1 MYDDMLFAMSKHF
14 PGMLDE
20 VDGLSAFIG
29 ILVDEK
35 TIVIHI
41 VRESNSI
48 ALCERLGA
56 VLGIRRIAV
65 TPRTMKRDRISLRAS
80 DDHRGEYSLLG
91 GAVRNCTG

>member
-1 MYDDMLFAMSKHF
+1 MHTVWIQNRQEFDDQLFAMSKHF

-41 VRESNSI
+41 V
-48 ALCERLGA
+48 
-56 VLGIRRIAV
+56 
-65 TPRTMKRDRISLRAS
+65 
-80 DDHRGEYSLLG
+80 
-91 GAVRNCTG
+91 

>member
-1 MYDDMLFAMSKHF
+1 MSKHF

-41 VRESNSI
+41 V
-48 ALCERLGA
+48 
-56 VLGIRRIAV
+56 
-65 TPRTMKRDRISLRAS
+65 
-80 DDHRGEYSLLG
+80 
-91 GAVRNCTG
+91 